1 MPITNRH
8 FRSNLPPNL
17 AKPNHQT
24 DSVYKNNALGNVLS
38 EIPYMDKDTTI
49 QAIKCTIR
57 EINGGNNINHDH
69 SDLDRLG
76 SVIKDNTQII
86 TANASSFFGMNK
98 TRGAIIQLFS
108 LCVHLAKLLD
118 PPVHITYNPTRIEKA
133 QLIRTVLLHPT
144 VSGDGLI
151 GLEDKNKLITEDLN
165 VMFIRNRDGNIWDLE
180 LGNNSY
186 LDHCH
191 IEPNNNMRVG
201 TANNHAAKGYYFNAA
216 TPRKLLSEALDTNN
230 YSNTIKDK
238 MLSCFDNRSSSLD
251 LSNCGLTETPTKI
264 LSRFF
269 PHLQELNLSGNRISE
284 IKENAFARL
293 NSLQK
298 LELSSNQISE
308 IKENAFAGLNS
319 LHTLGLSENKISEI
333 KENAFAGLNGLQRL
347 DLFKNQISEIKENA
361 FVRLNSLHTLRLSS
375 NQISEIKENAFA
387 GLNSL
392 HTLSLSKNKISEI
405 KENVFAGLNSLHM
418 LSLSEN
424 KISEIKENTFARLNS
439 LQRLNLSHNLI
450 SEIKENAFAGLNS
463 LHTLGL
469 SENKIREI
477 KENAFAG
484 LNSLHTLGLSE
495 NKIREI
501 KENAFAGLN
510 SLHTLELF
518 SNQISEIKENAFV
531 GLNSLHTLNLFKNQI
546 SEIKENA
553 FAGLN
558 SLHMLNL
565 YKNQI
570 SEIKE
575 NAFVGL
581 NSLQRLELS
590 SNQISEIKE
599 NAFAGLN
606 SLHTLSLSYNQISE
620 IKENAF
626 VRLNSLHTLE
636 LSSNQI
642 SEIKE
647 NAFAGLNSLQRL
659 NLSHNLISE
668 IKENAFAGLN
678 SLYTLELS
686 SNQISEIKENAFA
699 GLNSLHTLSLSENE
713 ISEIKENAF
722 AGLNSLQRLD
732 LFKNQIREIKENAFV
747 RLNSLHTL
755 RLSSN
760 QISEIKENAFAG
772 LNSLHTL
779 RLSSNQISEIKENAF
794 VRLNSLHTLELS
806 SNKISEIKENAFAGL
821 NSLHMLELS
830 SNKISEIKENAFAGL
845 NSLQRLNLS
854 HNLISKIKE
863 NAFSSLLR
871 AIFQNVHL
879 KNTITNYSCIMYIK
893 QSKIIEKYINNSSN
907 AEVKQLC
914 REYCLKLLLNNQLQ
928 EPEAI
933 ALLANEIHAGDI
945 AIADVY
951 PTKNLDWICKLLN
964 NHNLVILPFLARN
977 KSTFNSDEWQ
987 SVIINNNTQL
997 VIPPPSTAIEDLLK
1011 NGLIQKFKSLGN
1023 DINGELLS
1031 NIVINP
1037 FTTGNDIIRQA
1048 NNQIKGKI
1056 TEILTSNQVFASEQQ
1071 ITNIM
1076 TQVRNKSFS
1085 IFIKKMSIKNIL
1097 NHIDAILN
1105 IDAKAKDKLVD
1116 ELIKINADSIQ
1127 KDIVKTIYETLGIQ
1141 YDDDHYTAL
1150 EQFFDWPHA
1159 VREYTNTHFM
1169 EFADKTMADINQF
1182 KDQPEI
1188 YSNLILNC
1196 SPFLTYNCIK
1206 GILNTVPLEITQL
1219 CKEKL
1224 AVITQYAEVYGISD
1238 EDPIKV
1244 LFVSSNPN
1252 KVLEIEELSHLN
1264 PQSAELT
1271 LEKIHLIDLS
1281 DKNNPEKTQLNE
1293 REFNKIETSLPSWLS
1308 QSIKKQ
1314 LTVANTVARVINKY
1328 FNKMIT
1334 IDNINLS
1341 EDIKHKLTSIF
1352 YATSRNLGRDLNIN
1366 FENKKSIMKALKDQP
1381 MENADIENDNI
1392 NFFSRKFSQVV
1403 ENCISRYR
1411 DARQDFE
1418 VLNMTDDELN
1428 TLPTKLIQ
1436 ELQSEPYL
1444 KAIEDMIKE
1453 LETETI
1459 KYDSLKDIKTHEI
1472 SLLLGIY
1479 FANLSSIN
1487 GLGYHVDI
1495 DNRSF
1500 HRFRLYA
1507 AICLNQ
1513 CVIFGSEN
1521 LSADQK
1527 SGIQKEIRDLLLT
1540 AECSGQIANK
1550 LYGHYS
1556 LFGGLTERI
1565 KGILNTRMI

>member
-347 DLFKNQISEIKENA
+347 DLFK
-361 FVRLNSLHTLRLSS
+361 
-375 NQISEIKENAFA
+375 
-387 GLNSL
+387 
-392 HTLSLSKNKISEI
+392 
-405 KENVFAGLNSLHM
+405 
-418 LSLSEN
+418 
-424 KISEIKENTFARLNS
+424 
-439 LQRLNLSHNLI
+439 
-450 SEIKENAFAGLNS
+450 
-463 LHTLGL
+463 
-469 SENKIREI
+469 
-477 KENAFAG
+477 
-484 LNSLHTLGLSE
+484 
-495 NKIREI
+495 
-501 KENAFAGLN
+501 
-510 SLHTLELF
+510 
-518 SNQISEIKENAFV
+518 
-531 GLNSLHTLNLFKNQI
+531 
-546 SEIKENA
+546 
-553 FAGLN
+553 
-558 SLHMLNL
+558 
-565 YKNQI
+565 
-570 SEIKE
+570 
-575 NAFVGL
+575 
-581 NSLQRLELS
+581 
-590 SNQISEIKE
+590 
-599 NAFAGLN
+599 
-606 SLHTLSLSYNQISE
+606 
-620 IKENAF
+620 
-626 VRLNSLHTLE
+626 
-636 LSSNQI
+636 
-642 SEIKE
+642 
-647 NAFAGLNSLQRL
+647 
-659 NLSHNLISE
+659 
-668 IKENAFAGLN
+668 
-678 SLYTLELS
+678 
-686 SNQISEIKENAFA
+686 
-699 GLNSLHTLSLSENE
+699 
-713 ISEIKENAF
+713 
-722 AGLNSLQRLD
+722 
-732 LFKNQIREIKENAFV
+732 
-747 RLNSLHTL
+747 
-755 RLSSN
+755 
-760 QISEIKENAFAG
+760 
-772 LNSLHTL
+772 
-779 RLSSNQISEIKENAF
+779 NQISEIKENAF